1 MSLLRSLRSA
11 EVLIALAVLVC
22 FVLLGWLD
30 YRNRARAVEHYDTF
44 SSYDF
49 QPGGYRAW
57 YDLLQ
62 REGLSVARYERQP
75 RYLTGS
81 IATLIVA
88 NNVFDAALLAQVGKS
103 SGTFSDT
110 DLEALRSWVARG
122 GRLIWLVDRATALGE
137 SQGDAKRRLRKL
149 LGRDVAPSLHI
160 PAVAS
165 SGRER
170 DAAVVIAPSPLTRGV
185 HQLSGRSRL
194 RLPFDADPSITPLIA
209 DDGGSV
215 AAWYSLGRGSIIVVT
230 DETLFENS
238 RLAKAGNARLAY
250 DLAASR
256 LQPGQVVAFEEWTH
270 GYQSGDTWWSILP
283 PPLRLSLGIAGGALL
298 LLLLGA
304 MWRFGPAAVLP
315 ENVERTSEEYLISMA
330 ALLKRGGATRK
341 AVHDLALVALHGA
354 ARSVGLPD
362 TAPASAIANRLRGSE
377 AGDRRA
383 HDLITLE
390 RLAGY
395 QQPSSAELVEAAR
408 LSRTLRKEL
417 MLDGSQRFEPRRA
430 TARRSA

>member
-1 MSLLRSLRSA
+1 MSVLRSLRSA
-11 EVLIALAVLVC
+11 EVLIALALLGC

-30 YRNRARAVEHYDTF
+30 YRNRTRVVEQYDTF

-62 REGLSVARYERQP
+62 REGLSVARYERRP
-75 RYLTGS
+75 GYLRGS
-81 IATLIVA
+81 IATLIVS
-88 NNVFDAALLAQVGKS
+88 NNAFDAALRAQVGRP
-103 SGTFSDT
+103 SGTFSDA
-110 DLEALRSWVARG
+110 DLEALRSWVAKG
-122 GRLIWLVDRATALGE
+122 GRLVWLVDRATALGD
-137 SQGDAKRRLRKL
+137 SQGEGKRRLRKL
-149 LGRDVAPSLHI
+149 LGGDVAPSLHI
-160 PAVAS
+160 PVVT
-165 SGRER
+165 SGRRQR
-170 DAAVVIAPSPLTRGV
+170 DAAVVIAPLPLSRGV
-185 HQLSGRSRL
+185 HQLSGLGRL
-194 RLPFDADPSITPLIA
+194 RLPFDVDPSITPLIA

-215 AAWYSLGRGSIIVVT
+215 VAWYSLGRGSIVVVT

-238 RLAKAGNARLAY
+238 RLAKADNARLGY
-250 DLAASR
+250 DLAAFGLR
-256 LQPGQVVAFEEWTH
+256 PGQVVAFEEWTH

-283 PPLRLSLGIAGGALL
+283 PALRLALGIAAGALL

-362 TAPASAIANRLRGSE
+362 AAPASAIANRLRGSE

-395 QQPSSAELVEAAR
+395 QQPSPAELVEAAR
-408 LSRTLRKEL
+408 LSRSLRKEL
-417 MLDGSQRFEPRRA
+417 MLDGPQRLEPRRA